1 MELYRK
7 YRKDYKIDEILEG
20 SFTEDM
26 LEKLKFAPFDER
38 LSIVH
43 LLNGKLNE
51 FFMEYAKTDAY
62 VSELFSW
69 LKDYME
75 HGSMEET
82 LKKAESEYRRG
93 RKQSRYQRRKNI
105 FGRR

>member
-1 MELYRK
+1 MTS
-7 YRKDYKIDEILEG
+7 ILEG

-82 LKKAESEYRRG
+82 LKKAESEYRGEEESRADIKGG
-93 RKQSRYQRRKNI
+93 RTYLEEGDRETGDLS
-105 FGRR
+105 